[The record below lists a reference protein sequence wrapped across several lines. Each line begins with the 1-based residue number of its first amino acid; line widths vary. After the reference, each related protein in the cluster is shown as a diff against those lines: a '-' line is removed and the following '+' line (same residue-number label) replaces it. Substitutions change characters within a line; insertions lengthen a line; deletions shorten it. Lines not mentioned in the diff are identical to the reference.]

1 MGYNLFIDDERDPV
15 PGIDTVIVRSFE
27 EAVEVMCDMG
37 CPDFISFDHD
47 LGEGKN
53 GYDIAKWMIETDLD
67 EEGNFIP
74 YKFKFYVHS
83 QNIIG
88 KENIEKSIGKY
99 VELKNID
106 KAFWDRFKR

>member
-27 EAVEVMCDMG
+27 EAVEVMYGMG

-74 YKFKFYVHS
+74 YDFKFYVHS
-83 QNIIG
+83 QNNIG
-88 KENIEKSIGKY
+88 KSNIEGLFQSY
-99 VELKNID
+99 FKN
-106 KAFWDRFKR
+106 K